1 MEEHTDDCRI
11 YDDGSCCDCG
21 YIKDT
26 AWPKFKGQTVDEK
39 TDTEVDEPKR
49 RWA

>member
-21 YIKDT
+21 YITDT
-26 AWPKFKGQTVDEK
+26 KWPKFKGPAVDES
-39 TDTEVDEPKR
+39 TDPVDDEPKVR
-49 RWA
+49 RA